1 MILKLK
7 VIQPQP
13 KYKTGNFPNLR
24 KRLLRDNPNQK
35 QIRISKCCLVRLSTI
50 NIVKFLV
57 FFVFF
62 PIQHRSYHNNIVPNK
77 DINIFDK
84 CAAECV
90 HLCPQEEQWT
100 SLWTDSKGDNRQI
113 IFITLNRFC
122 YPLSNPPLPNPCSQ
136 QTISR

>member
-24 KRLLRDNPNQK
+24 KRLLRDNSNQK

-62 PIQHRSYHNNIVPNK
+62 SIQHRSYHNNIVPNK

-113 IFITLNRFC
+113 IFITLNSFC
-122 YPLSNPPLPNPCSQ
+122 YPLSIPPLPNPCSQ